1 MKAPGR
7 SANVSAVAEARI
19 RGWAAPLLVTGA
31 FLALT
36 VAMAHP
42 LSTDASGQA
51 LDLGAD
57 TRLFLWTV
65 GWNLHALATPG
76 QPLFEANIF
85 FPARHTL
92 AYSENLVGFSLLAAP
107 VRALGGD
114 LVLSLNAASLAS
126 LALCGLGAFVLARQL
141 GLGRAGSLL
150 AGLVF
155 AFAPPRLM
163 RLGQPHLL
171 AVQWIPFCLAF
182 VHRYLATGARRA
194 LLLAAVFFLLQ
205 ALTSGHGALFLSGAL
220 ALLVAYRWAA
230 GAGRG
235 AARPVAVSLA
245 LLLTALATA
254 VLLAPYAEVRSGQ
267 GLHRGLEEAER
278 WSPDAASFLASPT
291 HVHRALFSFVDTSQA
306 RTHLFPGVLP
316 LLLALYALAGSRRPG
331 TVEAP
336 TAATEGAARPGR
348 TLARWR
354 LWLAV
359 ALDGA
364 ALLMA
369 GVALVALATG
379 GFRFRAA
386 FLAVS
391 VGDPVRALTVLAV
404 TLAARLLVA
413 GRSSSV
419 VSRALARAG
428 RAVRGRLEASGPE
441 AGFPAL
447 LALLSLWVA
456 LGPRFGLYAVL
467 YRLVPG
473 FDLVRVPSR
482 FATLTLLAL
491 GLLAGFG
498 LDRLARRRR
507 VLAPL
512 ALVLVVG
519 EFWAAPLDA
528 REYRV
533 EVPAVDRWLAGQPG
547 EGAVVELPVADP
559 RDTHRATRL
568 NSTYMLHSTLRWRP
582 LVNGY
587 SGFTPAAH
595 DLLFRRL
602 VSFPD
607 QRSLDALAAIGV
619 RYAVLHTDLY
629 APGDWLG
636 VAARLD
642 AFAPG
647 WRPGPRPDGPVAPR
661 LRLLRRE
668 DDGLAFELVSSE

>member
-1 MKAPGR
+1 MKGPGR
-7 SANVSAVAEARI
+7 SANVSAVAEARN
-19 RGWAAPLLVTGA
+19 RGWAAPLLVTGV

-42 LSTDASGQA
+42 LSTDAGTRA

-92 AYSENLVGFSLLAAP
+92 AYSENLIGFSLLAAP

-114 LVLSLNAASLAS
+114 LVLSLNVASLAS
-126 LALCGLGAFVLARQL
+126 LTLCGLGAFVLARQL

-182 VHRYLATGARRA
+182 VHRYLATGARRT
-194 LLLAAVFFLLQ
+194 LLLAALFFLLQ

-220 ALLVAYRWAA
+220 ALLVAHRWAT

-235 AARPVAVSLA
+235 AARPVAVFVA
-245 LLLTALATA
+245 LLLAAFALAL
-254 VLLAPYAEVRSGQ
+254 LLAPYAEVRSGQ
-267 GLHRGLEEAER
+267 GLHRGLEEAEL

-291 HVHRALFSFVDTSQA
+291 HVHRALFSFVDTSKA
-306 RTHLFPGVLP
+306 RTYLFPGILP
-316 LLLALYALAGSRRPG
+316 LVLALYALAGSQGSRRG
-331 TVEAP
+331 KAP
-336 TAATEGAARPGR
+336 AAATEGAAHTP
-348 TLARWR
+348 TRWR
-354 LWLAV
+354 LGLAA
-359 ALDGA
+359 ALDVA

-369 GVALVALATG
+369 GIAFAALATG

-386 FLAVS
+386 LLAVS
-391 VGDPVRALTVLAV
+391 VSDPARALAVLAA

-413 GRSSSV
+413 GRASSA

-428 RAVRGRLEASGPE
+428 RAVRGLLEASGPE

-498 LDRLARRRR
+498 LDRLARRGR

-512 ALVLVVG
+512 ALLLVVG

-533 EVPAVDRWLAGQPG
+533 EVPAIDRWLAGQPG

-559 RDTHRATRL
+559 RDTQRATRL
-568 NSTYMLHSTLRWRP
+568 NSIYMLHSTLRWRP

-587 SGFTPAAH
+587 SGFTPASH
-595 DLLFRRL
+595 DLLFRHL

-607 QRSLDALAAIGV
+607 KRSLDALAAIGV
-619 RYAVLHTDLY
+619 RYAVLHSGLY
-629 APGDWLG
+629 APGDWSA
-636 VAARLD
+636 VEARLD

-647 WRPGPRPDGPVAPR
+647 WRSEPRPDGPSAPR
-661 LRLLRRE
+661 LRLRHRE

>member
-7 SANVSAVAEARI
+7 SANVSAVAQARI

-42 LSTDASGQA
+42 LSTDASGRV

-114 LVLSLNAASLAS
+114 LVLSLNVASLAS

-141 GLGRAGSLL
+141 GLGWAGSLL

-171 AVQWIPFCLAF
+171 AVQWIPLCLAF
-182 VHRYLATGARRA
+182 VHRHLATGARSA
-194 LLLAAVFFLLQ
+194 LLLAASCFLLQ
-205 ALTSGHGALFLSGAL
+205 ALSSGHGALFLSGAL
-220 ALLVAYRWAA
+220 ALLVAYRWAT
-230 GAGRG
+230 GAGLG
-235 AARPVAVSLA
+235 AARPGAVSVA
-245 LLLTALATA
+245 LVLTALAVA
-254 VLLAPYAEVRSGQ
+254 ALLAPYAEVRSGQ
-267 GLHRGLEEAER
+267 GLRRGLEEAEL

-291 HVHRALFSFVDTSQA
+291 HVHRALFSFVDTSHA

-316 LLLALYALAGSRRPG
+316 LLLALYALAGRGRAG
-331 TVEAP
+331 TGETP
-336 TAATEGAARPGR
+336 PAAAGGAAGR

-354 LWLAV
+354 GGLA
-359 ALDGA
+359 AGLDGA
-364 ALLMA
+364 ALLVA
-369 GVALVALATG
+369 GVSFVALATG
-379 GFRFRAA
+379 GFRFRTAG
-386 FLAVS
+386 LTVS
-391 VGDPVRALTVLAV
+391 VGGPGRALVVLAV

-413 GRSSSV
+413 GRASSA
-419 VSRALARAG
+419 VSRALARAA
-428 RAVRGRLEASGPE
+428 RAARGVLEASGPE

-447 LALLSLWVA
+447 LAALSLWVA
-456 LGPRFGLYAVL
+456 LGPRIGFYGVL

-482 FATLTLLAL
+482 FATLTLLGL

-498 LDRLARRRR
+498 LERLARRRR

-528 REYRV
+528 REYAV
-533 EVPAVDRWLAGQPG
+533 EIPAIDRWLAAQPG

-559 RDTHRATRL
+559 RDAHRATRL
-568 NSTYMLHSTLRWRP
+568 HSAYMLHSTLRWRP

-587 SGFTPAAH
+587 SGFTPAPH
-595 DLLFRRL
+595 ELLFRHL
-602 VSFPD
+602 VTFPD
-607 QRSLDALAAIGV
+607 ERSLAGLAAIGV
-619 RYAVLHTDLY
+619 RYAVLHPALY
-629 APGDWLG
+629 APGDWSA
-636 VAARLD
+636 VAGRLD

-647 WRPGPRPDGPVAPR
+647 WRPGPGQDARRPHR
-661 LRLLRRE
+661 LRLLHRE
-668 DDGLAFELVSSE
+668 DDGLAFELVPSE